1 MKILKLLLLSIAAG
15 VSIGIGG
22 LLNLVC
28 ISNDL
33 KILGGILFSVGLFTI
48 CIFGFKLFTGQVG
61 YLFSKDKKLEF
72 LGQLGIFYLGN
83 FIGAVGFGYL
93 MRLTA
98 VASSDMMEVAKDL
111 ATHKLAYFYIGTVPE
126 VGQPFHSVLIL
137 AIFCGLLVF
146 FAVDLF
152 RREKIHPVVRFFGL
166 LFFVGG
172 FVICGFEHCIADMF
186 YLSFANTIGLGY
198 GVETLL
204 SILFG
209 STGNIIGAFI
219 GYFIIK
225 LADSKF

>member
-1 MKILKLLLLSIAAG
+1 MKFLKPFLLSIAAG

-22 LLNLVC
+22 LLNIVC
-28 ISNDL
+28 IANDL
-33 KILGGILFSVGLFTI
+33 KILGGILFSLGLFTI

-83 FIGAVGFGYL
+83 FIGAFGFGYL
-93 MRLTA
+93 LRITA
-98 VASSDMMEVAKDL
+98 IASPEIMLVAEEL
-111 ATHKLAYFYIGTVPE
+111 AIHKLAYFPIGTAGS
-126 VGQPFHSVLIL
+126 VGQPFYSVFLL

-152 RREKIHPVVRFFGL
+152 RREKIHPVVRMLGL
-166 LFFVGG
+166 IFFVGG

-186 YLSFANTIGLGY
+186 YLAFANTMGLGY
-198 GVETLL
+198 VGETLL

-209 STGNIIGAFI
+209 SSGNIVGAFA
-219 GYFIIK
+219 GYFIVK
-225 LADSKF
+225 LAESRS